1 MALTQQTSP
10 GAEQATGPIAL
21 AGAPR
26 PAGAPKPKPRK
37 RVNTAEKRHQHN
49 AIERQRRETLNGKFL
64 VLARLLPS
72 LAACRRPSKSAIVN
86 GSITHLGHQRS
97 QRLLA
102 SKLIRQLA
110 AERDELFKEVNEWRQ
125 ANGFQPKHG
134 PSSSWNDEM
143 EEVCQV
149 EKETF
154 GNFATVGGDGGDDQQ
169 DDEDELMNPGG
180 DNNSSLNE
188 AMDLQRAALV
198 AGSLGTGLLT
208 PRPSTDLGSMP
219 NQHLFGGIS
228 VKSEPVSWPANYSL
242 PPSAVQSFN
251 AFMTSD
257 SIDASS
263 TGSPVGSHRSA
274 ILTPP
279 SIENANMYTHT
290 PSPRSSGSA
299 PEESSSAPAQSTPAE
314 ARAGLHRQHS
324 MPAHWSP
331 QQLAFL
337 QQQVHQQ
344 SLHRQQQQ
352 QHAALAA
359 LATQQPHGDVNN
371 IFLAGSSQ
379 ASSPSANQQNGLAQ
393 LMATMFPQQREGG
406 VNSEQVEHWRKLA
419 FGGMVQ
425 QQQQQQQ
432 HADGIDAL
440 KHNVAQ
446 HNLNINFNWNDQAVG
461 AV

>member
-1 MALTQQTSP
+1 MALTQLSNSP
-10 GAEQATGPIAL
+10 AAEQPTGPIAL

-86 GSITHLGHQRS
+86 GSISHLSHQRN

-134 PSSSWNDEM
+134 APAAWNDEM

-169 DDEDELMNPGG
+169 EDEDELMNPGG
-180 DNNSSLNE
+180 DNNHLAE

-198 AGSLGTGLLT
+198 AGSLGSGLLT
-208 PRPSTDLGSMP
+208 PRSSTDISSGMP
-219 NQHLFGGIS
+219 NQSLFGGVS
-228 VKSEPVSWPANYSL
+228 VKTEPVNWTSNYSL
-242 PPSAVQSFN
+242 PASAVPSFN

-257 SIDASS
+257 SVDASS
-263 TGSPVGSHRSA
+263 TGSPVGSHHSA

-279 SIENANMYTHT
+279 SIENANVYTHT

-299 PEESSSAPAQSTPAE
+299 EEPSTAPAHGTPA
-314 ARAGLHRQHS
+314 ATRAGPHRQNS

-352 QHAALAA
+352 HAALAA
-359 LATQQPHGDVNN
+359 LAAQQPQADMNN
-371 IFLAGSSQ
+371 IFLGASSQ
-379 ASSPSANQQNGLAQ
+379 ASSPTANQQNGLAQ
-393 LMATMFPQQREGG
+393 LMATMFPQQRESG
-406 VNSEQVEHWRKLA
+406 VNSEQIEHWRKLA
-419 FGGMVQ
+419 FGGMPAQQPQ
-425 QQQQQQQ
+425 QQQQ
-432 HADGIDAL
+432 L
-440 KHNVAQ
+440 
-446 HNLNINFNWNDQAVG
+446 NLNFNWNDQAVG